1 MRVNENQEQET
12 EPGDDIYHADWQPVP
27 KTSRSNVHQRILAKW
42 NSTPLTFVTHL
53 LSPTYFSASQQCHY
67 VHVISRIM
75 SMLST
80 LAGLFSPVP
89 PIFSGLYFIITPVIL
104 ATIPDIT
111 AATSP
116 THIDQNPQNRKY
128 HCHCHACH
136 ICAMEFQA
144 PWPLQCCSNHRNHFT
159 HYQ

>member
-67 VHVISRIM
+67 VHVVHISRIIFPSASHLLWTVFYHYSCHPCHHTWHHRSHLPHTYWSKSSEQKISLPLPCM
-75 SMLST
+75 PHLRHGVPSSVALAML
-80 LAGLFSPVP
+80 
-89 PIFSGLYFIITPVIL
+89 
-104 ATIPDIT
+104 
-111 AATSP
+111 
-116 THIDQNPQNRKY
+116 
-128 HCHCHACH
+128 
-136 ICAMEFQA
+136 FQ
-144 PWPLQCCSNHRNHFT
+144 PS
-159 HYQ
+159 